1 MSLQLNKNVL
11 NKRVFKQEILDLHI
25 REFMLGQTFRYMDKQ
40 HSAIDVGGAT
50 GMYASYFARF
60 AKNVHSFEAVTPV
73 YNQLEKVKKL
83 YPNIITYNKAVSKEN
98 GTADFYVDDKR
109 LSNSSFQ
116 NLVNGQKITVPTIT
130 LDSLGF
136 SDVNFIK
143 IDVEGC
149 ELDVLYGAK
158 KLIEDY
164 KPTCMVEVY
173 EKFNKYSIET
183 TFEFFYDKNYK
194 CFYNKRARGLI
205 KVPTVSDAIKSVKE
219 KHSEHDGDFL
229 FVYE

>member
-116 NLVNGQKITVPTIT
+116 NLVNGQKIEVETIK
-130 LDSLGF
+130 LDNFKLDNIGF
-136 SDVNFIK
+136 MK
-143 IDVEGC
+143 IDVEGV
-149 ELDVLYGAK
+149 ELDVLNGASEIIK
-158 KLIEDY
+158 EY

-173 EKFNKYSIET
+173 EKFNKYPVET
-183 TFEFFYDKNYK
+183 TFDYFFSRGYK
-194 CFYNKRARGLI
+194 CFYNHRAQGLKQVNNI
-205 KVPTVSDAIKSVKE
+205 QEGKE
-219 KHSEHDGDFL
+219 AQKIPEITDGDFL
-229 FVYE
+229 FTI